1 MVLAGTDTDDESSE
15 SSSSSSDEIELTD
28 LCPTAVAELMAGKP
42 TATAK
47 VHTIDD
53 GVASEWRQAWSA
65 ELQLPRVYH

>member
-1 MVLAGTDTDDESSE
+1 MTKYIGQLNLLKCFREFIDTDDESSE

-47 VHTIDD
+47 VHTI
-53 GVASEWRQAWSA
+53 EM
-65 ELQLPRVYH
+65 